1 MKISNESMCT
11 ARNQWRH
18 LVSVTQDMSSDTPVR
33 IEHDANL
40 FVAEMDGEQS
50 LDRERS
56 HGVCLVCRR
65 FGEIDY

>member
-1 MKISNESMCT
+1 
-11 ARNQWRH
+11 
-18 LVSVTQDMSSDTPVR
+18 MSSDTPVR

-56 HGVCLVCRR
+56 HGVCLVCSR